1 MYNYGMFSLCNPQVI
16 KGYSLILDD
25 IINFFNNLICSSFSE
40 NKSSEYQEYEEYREY
55 EKYKKY
61 EKYGKYEKFK
71 ITK

>member
-1 MYNYGMFSLCNPQVI
+1 MYNYGMVSLYDPQVI
-16 KGYSLILDD
+16 KGYSFILDD

-40 NKSSEYQEYEEYREY
+40 NRSNEYEEY

-71 ITK
+71 IAK